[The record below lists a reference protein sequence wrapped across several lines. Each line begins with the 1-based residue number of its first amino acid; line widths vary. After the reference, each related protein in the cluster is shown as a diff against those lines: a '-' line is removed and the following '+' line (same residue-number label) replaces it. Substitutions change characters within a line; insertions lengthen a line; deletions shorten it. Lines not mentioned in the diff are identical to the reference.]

1 MLVIITKKII
11 ANHTLIEKN
20 IIFAL
25 FKPQETRQNAI
36 FV

>member
-1 MLVIITKKII
+1 MSVIITKKII
-11 ANHTLIEKN
+11 TNHSIFEKN

-25 FKPQETRQNAI
+25 FKPRQARRNAI